1 MPNVEFVADGS
12 KGYSSELVSL
22 VVRSHNGRGIARHQA
37 LTANY
42 GVSFD
47 FVAADA
53 FVDETGERS
62 KKFRGALDAVFAAAA
77 AAKADSPQKL
87 QTPKPDAKSSEKPE
101 TPEKPQKPE
110 KPTGKPT
117 EKPEEKPDTVCTE
130 CCLSCGDLSNCLL
143 GWRIQQIVN
152 YDIFSTF
159 QDCKTLFFLVVP
171 FQYS

>member
-53 FVDETGERS
+53 FVDENGERS

-101 TPEKPQKPE
+101 TPEKPQKAE
-110 KPTGKPT
+110 KRSGKPT

-159 QDCKTLFFLVVP
+159 QDCKTLFFPHGSL
-171 FQYS
+171 SI